1 MLSLYISLIIPRV
14 LHCGKDSNNHNETL
28 SSLRTLSILLLPSHF
43 NPSTAYGSISSWTI
57 MISSARTQTRW
68 PSEISIFASFI
79 KHGDRLRFSPQL
91 LLSGWRQLEEII
103 AITSRHLYSLHLCL
117 RPQEEVQTKY
127 GAGAGAGPGR
137 GERKST
143 HWQQI
148 FQLF

>member
-14 LHCGKDSNNHNETL
+14 LHCSKDSNNHNETL
-28 SSLRTLSILLLPSHF
+28 SSLQSQSISHLPSHF
-43 NPSTAYGSISSWTI
+43 NPSTAYGLNSSWTI

-68 PSEISIFASFI
+68 PSEISIFASFF
-79 KHGDRLRFSPQL
+79 KHGDRLPSSPQR
-91 LLSGWRQLEEII
+91 LLSGWRQLEESI

-117 RPQEEVQTKY
+117 RPQEKVQTKY
-127 GAGAGAGPGR
+127 GAGAGSGPGR
-137 GERKST
+137 GKRKST